1 MNIDTAPKKVH
12 HGRNI
17 KRLCEMLGIKQ
28 DSLAIELNITQA
40 AVSKLENKEE
50 IEEDTLEKIAKFLK
64 LPVDAIKNFNDETT
78 VSFISNTFN
87 NTHGFMYSTYTDC
100 TFNPIEKI
108 IELYNEKQELYERML
123 KEKDELLEKLL
134 KK

>member
-50 IEEDTLEKIAKFLK
+50 IEEDTLEKIA
-64 LPVDAIKNFNDETT
+64 
-78 VSFISNTFN
+78 
-87 NTHGFMYSTYTDC
+87 
-100 TFNPIEKI
+100 
-108 IELYNEKQELYERML
+108 
-123 KEKDELLEKLL
+123 
-134 KK
+134 

>member
-40 AVSKLENKEE
+40 
-50 IEEDTLEKIAKFLK
+50 
-64 LPVDAIKNFNDETT
+64 
-78 VSFISNTFN
+78 
-87 NTHGFMYSTYTDC
+87 
-100 TFNPIEKI
+100 
-108 IELYNEKQELYERML
+108 LYQN
-123 KEKDELLEKLL
+123 
-134 KK
+134 